1 MTTDAMSDA
10 SPQPQPTPAPRG
22 DVRLTVGL
30 TGGLASGKSTV
41 ARWLGELGCTVVD
54 ADRLVADLYRPGAP
68 GAEAVRR
75 LFGDDM
81 LDDRGGVD
89 HRKLGALVF
98 SDPQARR
105 ALESAIHPLVG
116 EAFRA
121 ILDAARGIVVL
132 EATLLVETGGAD
144 RYDVLVTVEADPE
157 LRLRRA
163 VERGVDPESARGRLA
178 AQATSEAR
186 TAHADYVLWNEGTLD
201 QLRAQV
207 ESLHAA
213 LLARLPARGGSA
225 A

>member
-1 MTTDAMSDA
+1 MTRSN
-10 SPQPQPTPAPRG
+10 PRG
-22 DVRLTVGL
+22 DARLTVGL

-41 ARWLGELGCTVVD
+41 ARWLGEMGCTVVD

-68 GAEAVRR
+68 GAAAVRR

-81 LDDRGGVD
+81 LDAQGAVD
-89 HRKLGALVF
+89 HRKLSAVVF
-98 SDPQARR
+98 ADPAARR
-105 ALESAIHPLVG
+105 TLEAAIHPLVG
-116 EAFRA
+116 EAFRS
-121 ILDAARGIVVL
+121 ILEAARGIVVL

-157 LRLRRA
+157 LRVRRA

-178 AQATSEAR
+178 AQASSEAR
-186 TAHADYVLWNEGTLD
+186 IARADYVLWNEGSLD

-207 ESLHAA
+207 EQLHAA
-213 LLARLPARGGSA
+213 LLERLPPRGGA

>member
-1 MTTDAMSDA
+1 MT
-10 SPQPQPTPAPRG
+10 SPRPRG

-41 ARWLGELGCTVVD
+41 ARWLGEMGCTVVD
-54 ADRLVADLYRPGAP
+54 ADRLVADLYRPEAP
-68 GAEAVRR
+68 GAAAVRR

-81 LDDRGGVD
+81 LDPQGAVD

-98 SDPQARR
+98 ADPEARR
-105 ALESAIHPLVG
+105 SLEAAIHPLVG

-121 ILDAARGIVVL
+121 ILEAARGVVVL

-163 VERGVDPESARGRLA
+163 VERGVDAESARGRLA

-186 TAHADYVLWNEGTLD
+186 MARADYVLWNEGGLGER
-201 QLRAQV
+201 RAQV
-207 ESLHAA
+207 ERLHAA
-213 LLARLPARGGSA
+213 LLERLPSRGGA

>member
-1 MTTDAMSDA
+1 MPLRSEEALS
-10 SPQPQPTPAPRG
+10 G

-75 LFGDDM
+75 RFGVGM
-81 LDDRGGVD
+81 LDDQGAVD

-98 SDPQARR
+98 SDPAARR
-105 ALESAIHPLVG
+105 ELEAAIHPLVG
-116 EAFRA
+116 EAFRS

-132 EATLLVETGGAD
+132 EATLLVETGGSD

-163 VERGVDPESARGRLA
+163 IERGVEPESARARLA
-178 AQATSEAR
+178 AQASSEAR
-186 TAHADYVLWNEGTLD
+186 TARADYVLWNEGSLE
-201 QLRAQV
+201 QLRTQV
-207 ESLHAA
+207 EALHAS
-213 LLARLPARGGSA
+213 LLERLPPRGDA

>member
-1 MTTDAMSDA
+1 LSGVERARGA
-10 SPQPQPTPAPRG
+10 RG

-75 LFGDDM
+75 LFGDGM
-81 LDDRGGVD
+81 LDRSGAVD

-98 SDPQARR
+98 ADPEARR
-105 ALESAIHPLVG
+105 RLEAAIHPLVG
-116 EAFRA
+116 EAFRS

-163 VERGVDPESARGRLA
+163 VERGVDPESARARLA
-178 AQATSEAR
+178 AQASSEAR
-186 TAHADYVLWNEGTLD
+186 TARADYVLWNEGGLD

-207 ESLHAA
+207 DALHAA
-213 LLARLPARGGSA
+213 LLERLPPRGDGR
-225 A
+225 